1 MARYYGAVGFA
12 TSVETTPG
20 VWSEVIVEKYYYGI
34 VIRDTRQLRDGQTLN
49 DDLSVSNSISI
60 VASAYAS
67 EHILDIRYVN
77 WKGVLWKVSD
87 VEVQNP
93 RLILRLGEVYNGLT
107 P

>member
-12 TSVETTPG
+12 TSVETAPG

-34 VIRDTRQLRDGQTLN
+34 VIRDTRQLRDGQNLN

-67 EHILDIRYVN
+67 EHILAIRYVK
-77 WKGVLWKVSD
+77 WSGVLWKVSD